1 MPKKPTGAE
10 PTTMIVDRYDPMN
23 LFEMVPKLKL
33 QFEPELAQLDRLLDD
48 DELFS
53 LVKADLIRRYPNSGR
68 LGRHSTP
75 VEVILRM
82 LVVKRL
88 YGWSYE
94 QTERFVSD
102 SIVLR
107 QFCRLYLEPAPDD
120 TTLIRWAN
128 QIGPET
134 VATLN
139 ERAVELA
146 RSLKVSRGRKLR
158 IDSMVVETNIHHPT
172 DSALLGD
179 GVRVLS
185 RLLRRAKKVLQTE
198 EIDRLGKELFRT
210 RNRSVRRTAQQLHRI
225 ARRKGEKAKKELKGA
240 YQKLIA
246 ITRASRAQ
254 AVRVLQALREH
265 ADDCGTGCPLTEKFE
280 HFVPLVEQGIV
291 QATRRVL
298 EGEQVPAAEKIFS
311 LFEEHTMIITRHKAG
326 KPREFGRKVLI
337 DEVDG
342 GIISRYEVL
351 SEESASERSKLP
363 ESLRVHRE
371 RFGRAPLLLAGDRG
385 LYSTENEKQAQEAGV
400 KHVVLP
406 KNGRLSKERQRHE
419 KQRWFRRGFRF
430 RAGIEGRISVL
441 GRVFGLDVCLDHGE
455 EGMERWV
462 GWGVLAH
469 NLRQIARKQVERQVA

>member
-1 MPKKPTGAE
+1 
-10 PTTMIVDRYDPMN
+10 MIVDRYEPMN
-23 LFEMVPKLKL
+23 LFEMVPKLGL
-33 QFEPELAQLDRLLDD
+33 EMEPELAQLDGLLDD
-48 DELFS
+48 DVLFET
-53 LVKADLIRRYPNSGR
+53 VKADLSGRYPNSAR

-88 YGWSYE
+88 YGWGYE

-107 QFCRLYLEPAPDD
+107 QFCRLYLERAPDD

-134 VATLN
+134 VAALN

-146 RSLKVSRGRKLR
+146 RSLKVTRGRKLR
-158 IDSMVVETNIHHPT
+158 VDSMVVESNIHHPT

-185 RLLRRAKKVLQTE
+185 RLLRRAKKVLPTE
-198 EIDRLGKELFRT
+198 EIDRLGKEIFRT
-210 RNRSVRRTAQQLHRI
+210 RNRSVRRVSQQLHRI
-225 ARRKGEKAKKELKGA
+225 ARRKGEKAKKELKEA
-240 YQKLIA
+240 YRKLVG
-246 ITRASRAQ
+246 ITQASRAQ
-254 AVRVLQALREH
+254 AVRVVEALRGY
-265 ADDCGTGCPLTEKFE
+265 ADDCGARRLLTEKFE
-280 HFVPLVEQGIV
+280 HFLPLVEQGIA

-298 EGEQVPAAEKIFS
+298 HDEQVPAAEKILS
-311 LFEEHTMIITRHKAG
+311 LFEEHTQIITRQKMG

-351 SEESASERSKLP
+351 EEIGREHPHLPASLEAHQ
-363 ESLRVHRE
+363 EH
-371 RFGRAPLLLAGDRG
+371 FGRAPELLAGDRG
-385 LYSTENEKQAQEAGV
+385 LYSAENERLAQQAGV
-400 KHVVLP
+400 KRIVLP
-406 KNGRLSKERQRHE
+406 KSGKLSEERKRHE
-419 KQRWFRRGFRF
+419 KQRWFRQGFRF

-441 GRVFGLDVCLDHGE
+441 NRAFGLSCCLDHGE
-455 EGMERWV
+455 EGMGRWV

-469 NLRQIARKQVERQVA
+469 NLRQISRTQIARQAA